1 MIIQIDTREKPRAI
15 ENILETFKKREVQ
28 IIRSK
33 LFVGD
38 YMNLDNP
45 KLVVDRKQS
54 LLEVTVNVT
63 QDHKRFI
70 SEIERANAVGIHI
83 VFLVEHGYGIKSLS
97 DVMNWRNPRLE
108 VSPLAVSGERLY
120 RIMSTIANNYD
131 IEFVFCNKKETGE
144 KIIELLGGV

>member
-1 MIIQIDTREKPRAI
+1 MVIQIDTREKPRAI
-15 ENILETFKKREVQ
+15 EKILDTFERRGVQ
-28 IIRSK
+28 FIRSK

-38 YMNLDNP
+38 YMSLDNP

-83 VFLVEHGYGIKSLS
+83 IFLVEHGYGIKSLS
-97 DVMNWRNPRLE
+97 DVMNWHNPRLD

-120 RIMSTIANNYD
+120 RIMNTIEKNYN
-131 IEFVFCNKKETGE
+131 IEFVFCNKNETGN
-144 KIIELLGGV
+144 KIIELLGGN